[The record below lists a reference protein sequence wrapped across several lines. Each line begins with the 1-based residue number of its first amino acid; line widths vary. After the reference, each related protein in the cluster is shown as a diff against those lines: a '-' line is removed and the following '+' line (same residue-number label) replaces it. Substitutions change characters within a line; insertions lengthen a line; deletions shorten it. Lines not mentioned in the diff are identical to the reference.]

1 MQCRRFR
8 ACFGARAIEEAKMT
22 VPFFDLKA
30 QQAPFA
36 NEFTSAM
43 VEATC

>member
-1 MQCRRFR
+1 MRISTPAR
-8 ACFGARAIEEAKMT
+8 FGARAIEEAKMR
-22 VPFFDLKA
+22 VPFIDLKH
-30 QQAPFA
+30 APFA